1 MFSKLEEDTKKQR
14 EKSKNGTKFYADYYA
29 DYIKEEY
36 TDNKGKKKYH
46 KKYIGDYYILE
57 KSEKKKLI
65 LSFIILLMSF
75 IGCFYAGVQYVEFN
89 YIWYINLF
97 QIAFLFITVYLM
109 VCNVQGFLLSEQNT
123 RKEFM
128 TSVGNLRNY
137 LPYTTIML
145 GIIVLLCL
153 VNIVLKNL
161 FEVKNIINIVYYL
174 ISLCLNYL
182 AYKVA
187 KNIKYDIKKRD
198 K

>member
-1 MFSKLEEDTKKQR
+1 M
-14 EKSKNGTKFYADYYA
+14 
-29 DYIKEEY
+29 
-36 TDNKGKKKYH
+36 
-46 KKYIGDYYILE
+46 E

-65 LSFIILLMSF
+65 LSFIILLMSV

-97 QIAFLFITVYLM
+97 QTAFLFITVYLM